1 MQGVVYRKT
10 PQGLAEMVNRSSG
23 LAAKSRQLLIQ
34 IDGIKTTDQLIT
46 TLTGRELLQALLEL
60 EWDGMVEKIAGQI
73 GPVPAPA
80 AAASPPPEPGPA
92 ALGSKQLAQIRQIV
106 YISNN
111 THLRGELD
119 DWIDRVL
126 GQCTDHAGLQQCLQH
141 WQSLMDS
148 RGHGAVAQSYRQ
160 QINAILRR

>member
-10 PQGLAEMVNRSSG
+10 QQGLAEMVNRSSG

-46 TLTGRELLQALLEL
+46 TLSGRELLQALLEL

-80 AAASPPPEPGPA
+80 PAPA
-92 ALGSKQLAQIRQIV
+92 ATVPSPATLGSKQLAQIRQIV

-119 DWIDRVL
+119 EWIDRVL
-126 GQCTDHAGLQQCLQH
+126 GQCADLAGLNQCLQH
-141 WQSLMDS
+141 WESLMNS
-148 RGHGAVAQSYRQ
+148 RGHGAVAQSYLQ
-160 QINAILRR
+160 QISVILRR

>member
-10 PQGLAEMVNRSSG
+10 QQGLAEMVNRSSG
-23 LAAKSRQLLIQ
+23 LPAKSRQLLIQ

-46 TLTGRELLQALLEL
+46 TLSGRELLQALLEL

-73 GPVPAPA
+73 GPVPAPSP
-80 AAASPPPEPGPA
+80 AAASLPAPSPA

-119 DWIDRVL
+119 EWIDRVL
-126 GQCTDHAGLQQCLQH
+126 GQCADHAGLHQCLQH
-141 WQSLMDS
+141 WESLMTH
-148 RGHGAVAQSYRQ
+148 RGHGEVAQSYLQ
-160 QINAILRR
+160 QISAILRR